1 MPLVD
6 AYRRA
11 RSEAADAAAAL
22 RALSE
27 RRDQVREEMR
37 AVIAAAREREER
49 VAQLQAELE
58 RLPRD
63 VRRELYTDRIL
74 EIIKQ
79 VKKQQ
84 VDIDKILIEIH
95 QVHKEINAIT
105 ESLSRSFNATDE
117 LIYKVCWRGCLFFSF
132 VCLSL
137 VPAYLLIDAVW
148 VCCRRLA
155 RATSRS
161 NRFTARS
168 SK

>member
-11 RSEAADAAAAL
+11 RAEAADAAAAL
-22 RALSE
+22 RLLSD
-27 RRDQVREEMR
+27 RREQVREEMR

-49 VAQLQAELE
+49 VVQLQAELE
-58 RLPRD
+58 RLPKD

-84 VDIDKILIEIH
+84 IDIDKILIEIH
-95 QVHKEINAIT
+95 QVHKEINGIT

-117 LIYKVCWRGCLFFSF
+117 LVYKVCCFGE
-132 VCLSL
+132 
-137 VPAYLLIDAVW
+137 
-148 VCCRRLA
+148 
-155 RATSRS
+155 
-161 NRFTARS
+161 FTG
-168 SK
+168 